1 MTIDTDLIRDYLQLA
16 VEKKFVAEEHSI
28 VISQFLE
35 VLEAYYQMASAT
47 KTLNNFTNIYNEFL
61 AKKN

>member
-1 MTIDTDLIRDYLQLA
+1 LA